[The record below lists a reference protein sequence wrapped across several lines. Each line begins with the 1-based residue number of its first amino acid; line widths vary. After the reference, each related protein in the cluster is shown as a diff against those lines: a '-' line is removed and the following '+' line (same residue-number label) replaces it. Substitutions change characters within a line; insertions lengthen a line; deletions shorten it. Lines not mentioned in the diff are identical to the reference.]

1 MRLVIKMVV
10 NRLSSLL
17 NRHLLPMAFL
27 VSVSIHLAAFDLVIN
42 HRKPFLVISQKNK
55 PILVTLTQAPTP
67 VLMEESKT
75 IIQPKVNPQLTSQTQ
90 AQKVI
95 KQKAKPV
102 FAPPEKLPKV
112 RQLVAI
118 DKEKVSLSEIS
129 KRQIIDLDP
138 SLPMDK
144 KEDVSNQEVSLT
156 HQIEAP
162 KATIINQAI
171 VEPKTPQTNTAIKTG
186 VSISASYAK
195 TNQKPEYPSQSRRL
209 NEEGTV
215 VLSVFVTAEGMAGA
229 VEIKSSSGF
238 PMLDQSAKDA
248 VKQWHF
254 NPATVDGIPIDESY
268 SLRIPF
274 KLNG

>member
-1 MRLVIKMVV
+1 M
-10 NRLSSLL
+10 
-17 NRHLLPMAFL
+17 PMAFL
-27 VSVSIHLAAFDLVIN
+27 VSVSVHLAVFGLAMHHPELLVAPPL
-42 HRKPFLVISQKNK
+42 KQT
-55 PILVTLTQAPTP
+55 PILVTLMHTP
-67 VLMEESKT
+67 SPLLVDESES
-75 IIQPKVNPQLTSQTQ
+75 IIQPKVNPQLTSQIQ

-95 KQKAKPV
+95 MQKAKPV
-102 FAPPEKLPKV
+102 FAPSEKLPKV

-118 DKEKVSLSEIS
+118 DKEKASLSEIS
-129 KRQIIDLDP
+129 KRRIKDLDS

-162 KATIINQAI
+162 KATIINQVI
-171 VEPKTPQTNTAIKTG
+171 VEPKIPKTNTAIKSG
-186 VSISASYAK
+186 VSISASYAN

-238 PMLDQSAKDA
+238 PMLDQSAIDA
-248 VKQWHF
+248 VKKWHF

-268 SLRIPF
+268 SLHIPF

>member
-1 MRLVIKMVV
+1 MRLVIKIVV

-27 VSVSIHLAAFDLVIN
+27 VSVSVHLALFGLAMHHPESLVAPPL
-42 HRKPFLVISQKNK
+42 KQT
-55 PILVTLTQAPTP
+55 PILVTLMHTP
-67 VLMEESKT
+67 SPLLVNESES
-75 IIQPKVNPQLTSQTQ
+75 IIQPKANLRLSRESQ

-118 DKEKVSLSEIS
+118 DKEKASLSEIY
-129 KRQIIDLDP
+129 KRQIKNLDP
-138 SLPMDK
+138 SLPMYK
-144 KEDVSNQEVSLT
+144 KEDVSNQEVLLT

-162 KATIINQAI
+162 KATIINQVI
-171 VEPKTPQTNTAIKTG
+171 IEPKTPNTNIAIISG
-186 VSISASYAK
+186 VSISASYAN
-195 TNQKPEYPSQSRRL
+195 TNQKPEYPSQSRRF

-238 PMLDQSAKDA
+238 PMLDQSAIDA
-248 VKQWHF
+248 VKKVAFQ
-254 NPATVDGIPIDESY
+254 PCY
-268 SLRIPF
+268 R
-274 KLNG
+274 